1 MHRFHPREARGQGT
15 AGVLAVSFVVLNRV
29 NDHRFPNTICEV
41 VYQAI
46 TRPSWKDKSKRFPVK
61 HRCQFSWFCD
71 GKSDNPK
78 NKKEFDRYIEIST
91 AILTGELP
99 FIDITDGAT
108 FYHADYVR
116 PSWARTKTRTI
127 EIGDHIFY
135 IDSDTE
141 FKDHIPDD
149 WYNECLPD
157 DVFLTLHERLGYY
170 TETGFLAFNNNIKN
184 KQGNKIADEF
194 FKIYTR
200 FYTKDLIYAL
210 PAFLDCNAL
219 DATRYRFKFLHKY
232 ILEYSFYKEKN
243 LIVKANHNQTNVDEN
258 ELIKAYFVHKKG
270 NLKHKD

>member
-1 MHRFHPREARGQGT
+1 MKKIF
-15 AGVLAVSFVVLNRV
+15 
-29 NDHRFPNTICEV
+29 
-41 VYQAI
+41 I
-46 TRPSWKDKSKRFPVK
+46 TTF
-61 HRCQFSWFCD
+61 
-71 GKSDNPK
+71 
-78 NKKEFDRYIEIST
+78 NKKLYDIYASKLINSYIKTDQSIPLYCYVEDDINQYQKHDK
-91 AILTGELP
+91 I
-99 FIDITDGAT
+99 FYIDLYSAQPECLNFVNKNYEKYKKYAEVYYLLDA
-108 FYHADYVR
+108 VR
-116 PSWARTKTRTI
+116 FSYKVFAQSDSRKY
-127 EIGDHIFY
+127 GDHIFY